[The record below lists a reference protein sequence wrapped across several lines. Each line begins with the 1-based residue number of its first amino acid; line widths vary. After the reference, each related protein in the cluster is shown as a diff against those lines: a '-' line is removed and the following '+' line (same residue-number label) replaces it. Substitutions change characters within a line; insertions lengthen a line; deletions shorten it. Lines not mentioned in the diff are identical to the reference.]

1 MVSLN
6 VSLTQHRKLTDMSM
20 PPLYA
25 LRAFETAAR
34 LGSFSKA
41 AAALH
46 VTPGAVSRHISTLEA
61 WFDCQLFTRQGPKVT
76 LTDAEGSSPAR
87 WRKTLPP
94 STAPARP
101 CAIRRANCG

>member
-1 MVSLN
+1 
-6 VSLTQHRKLTDMSM
+6 MSM

-46 VTPGAVSRHISTLEA
+46 VTPGAISRHISTLEA
-61 WFDCQLFTRQGPKVT
+61 WFD
-76 LTDAEGSSPAR
+76 
-87 WRKTLPP
+87 
-94 STAPARP
+94 
-101 CAIRRANCG
+101 

>member
-6 VSLTQHRKLTDMSM
+6 VSLTQHKKLTAMSM

-46 VTPGAVSRHISTLEA
+46 VTPGAISRHISTLEA
-61 WFDCQLFTRQGPKVT
+61 WFDCRLFTRQGPKVE
-76 LTDAEGSSPAR
+76 LTDAGRQLARGYPPAR
-87 WRKTLPP
+87 
-94 STAPARP
+94 
-101 CAIRRANCG
+101 